1 MADIDGQAGLWL
13 YVKPSLGLPHF
24 LGAVVLTALA
34 IHLAVV
40 GHTTWFNKFLNG
52 EKIKASISYVMP
64 SNHA

>member
-24 LGAVVLTALA
+24 LGGIALTAIA